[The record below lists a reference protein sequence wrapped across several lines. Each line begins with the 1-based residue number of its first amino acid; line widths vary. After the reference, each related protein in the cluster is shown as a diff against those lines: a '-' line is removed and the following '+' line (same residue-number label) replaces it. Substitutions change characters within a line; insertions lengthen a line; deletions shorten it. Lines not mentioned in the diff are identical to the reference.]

1 MKIID
6 KTIKNEIGIKSYK
19 DNEEVA
25 IIRLS
30 NQINA
35 SKNLVSGL
43 KNYSYVD
50 LKENLDVSNFLG
62 LFFVITPGEN
72 TYKDISLLNKYIKL
86 YDDKILGWFCIEE

>member
-1 MKIID
+1 MKKLQLLD
-6 KTIKNEIGIKSYK
+6 YLTKLMHQKSRFWFEK
-19 DNEEVA
+19 
-25 IIRLS
+25 L
-30 NQINA
+30 
-35 SKNLVSGL
+35 L
-43 KNYSYVD
+43 YVD